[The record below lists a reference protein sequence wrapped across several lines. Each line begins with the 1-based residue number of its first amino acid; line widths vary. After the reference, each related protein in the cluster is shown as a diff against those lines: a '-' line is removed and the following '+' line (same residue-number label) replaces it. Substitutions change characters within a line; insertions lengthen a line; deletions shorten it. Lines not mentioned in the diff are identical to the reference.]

1 MKKFINYLKKNPII
15 ALSLIFIIICFLCAI
30 FAPIVAPYNYD
41 ETDFSSPLSPPSLKN
56 IFGTDQLS
64 RDIFS
69 RMIFALRISLFV
81 GIVPTTINLFIGA
94 IIGTI
99 SGLSNKRIDNILM
112 RFTDLG
118 LSFPFMIL
126 AMAIIYNLG
135 SSMKSM
141 ILALVVFGWTST
153 ARIIR
158 AQTKFIKNNSY
169 IDAAKIM
176 EISKFRMI
184 FKHILPNMKST
195 LFVLYT
201 MSIPQTIL
209 AEAGLSFLGFGAQP
223 PLTSL
228 GVMVANGRTFLFE
241 APWLSIAPG
250 IFIMLIS
257 LSFNFLGDGLRD
269 FYGLGGAD
277 I

>member
-1 MKKFINYLKKNPII
+1 MKKFINYLKKNPIVAI
-15 ALSLIFIIICFLCAI
+15 SLIFIILCFVCAI
-30 FAPIVAPYNYD
+30 FAPIVAPYGYNQ
-41 ETDFSSPLSPPSLKN
+41 TDYSSPLSPPSLKHF
-56 IFGTDQLS
+56 FGTDQLS

-69 RMIFALRISLFV
+69 RMIYALRISLFV
-81 GIVPTTINLFIGA
+81 GIVPTTINLFIGS
-94 IIGTI
+94 IIGTV
-99 SGLSNKRIDNILM
+99 SGLSNKWLDSILM

-135 SSMKSM
+135 SSLKSM
-141 ILALVVFGWTST
+141 VMALVIFGWTST

-158 AQTKFIKNNSY
+158 AQTKFINNNPY
-169 IDAAKIM
+169 IDAARIM
-176 EISKFRMI
+176 EVPTSRMI
-184 FKHILPNMKST
+184 FNHILPNMKST

-201 MSIPQTIL
+201 MSVPQAIL

-223 PLTSL
+223 PMTSL
-228 GVMVANGRTFLFE
+228 GVMVSGGRSFLFH

-250 IFIMLIS
+250 VLIMLIS

-269 FYGLGGAD
+269 FYGLGSSD